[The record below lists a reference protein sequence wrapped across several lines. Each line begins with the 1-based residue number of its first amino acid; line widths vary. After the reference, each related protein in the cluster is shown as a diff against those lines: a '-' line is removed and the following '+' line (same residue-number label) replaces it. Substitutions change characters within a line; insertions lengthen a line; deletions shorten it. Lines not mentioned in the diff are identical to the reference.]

1 MNKKYAYIGL
11 TGLPGSGKTTVAK
24 FLQSFGAV
32 VIDVDAAGRWILE
45 NDETVKAE
53 LKQTFGHSIFA
64 GKEIDRKKL
73 GKHVFANSE
82 ELQKLNR
89 IVHPPMLQRVSELL
103 QSVKSETAYV
113 IVDAAILYE
122 LELDEAMDA
131 VVVIYAQ
138 ENICIERTTERLN
151 ISAQQARQRLQ
162 AQEPLDQKLEL
173 ADYIIENNG
182 SLESLRAKVFAL
194 HRELQKTY
202 ASSETGIG
210 DGS

>member
-24 FLQSFGAV
+24 FLQSFGAA